1 MTSAMLARGYW
12 SHNCSGVVDRRKD
25 RIVVY
30 ARFFVLVHGLFGHLI
45 LHRRARLLIT
55 TGMQRNKGYF
65 MGRLSGSREVIGCIH
80 PCMLSHPKHPNSTF
94 NQRVQHLQT
103 LQGRIIYVSRRL
115 SDLFETHVN
124 INAP

>member
-45 LHRRARLLIT
+45 LHRRGSLDTSTLVQATR
-55 TGMQRNKGYF
+55 F
-65 MGRLSGSREVIGCIH
+65 GRGPFI
-80 PCMLSHPKHPNSTF
+80 ST
-94 NQRVQHLQT
+94 
-103 LQGRIIYVSRRL
+103 II
-115 SDLFETHVN
+115 
-124 INAP
+124 I